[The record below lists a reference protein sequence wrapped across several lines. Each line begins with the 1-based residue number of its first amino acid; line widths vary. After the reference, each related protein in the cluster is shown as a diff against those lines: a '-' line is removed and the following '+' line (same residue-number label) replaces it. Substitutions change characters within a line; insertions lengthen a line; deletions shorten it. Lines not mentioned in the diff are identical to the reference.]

1 MVVGV
6 QRHKEKTRIAGISQ
20 KLLITSNSTSPH
32 NMYVDRGHFSKKKKI
47 LRFKSSQASSGPI
60 LSQGVLRLFLEHRTG
75 LAHVRLLIHYLINE
89 YKAEQNPRTT
99 TETKSDALKDN

>member
-1 MVVGV
+1 MLTEVIFPRKKNTEV
-6 QRHKEKTRIAGISQ
+6 Q
-20 KLLITSNSTSPH
+20 KLLSQ
-32 NMYVDRGHFSKKKKI
+32 
-47 LRFKSSQASSGPI
+47 LRAY

-89 YKAEQNPRTT
+89 YKAQQNPRTT